1 MYNASNCR
9 KMKCRRNLARFG
21 AVFTKIY
28 WEQMCRSSSYRW
40 SPPRRP
46 TASAAH
52 YSHTLQF
59 CQVFRAARSQHGIR
73 TAGRAALQPCH
84 YRHCAPHYRFCAA
97 TASISLQPHY
107 RNLGNYS
114 YTTYTLQHGACT
126 TARHLATAWTECA
139 VHMHD
144 HAYELNMHKKTLD
157 TGCFTTGCEE
167 VAK

>member
-59 CQVFRAARSQHGIR
+59 CQVFRAARSQHGTR
-73 TAGRAALQPCH
+73 TAGRAALQPCY

-97 TASISLQPHY
+97 TASLQPHY

-139 VHMHD
+139 VGGRKRET
-144 HAYELNMHKKTLD
+144 AQSVCKRKRERETL
-157 TGCFTTGCEE
+157 
-167 VAK
+167 